1 MTDGFQG
8 GTDTNILIKF
18 ISFKG
23 EESIMKKQPNNKTSQ
38 KLFNWITYIIAAGII
53 ITCIAVPV
61 ISFTGNNRGAD
72 TDTPVTKINTSDDS
86 TGNTAGGSDNA
97 QSGTANVPGDDSGA
111 SGPATD
117 SVSNDPSGEDPS
129 DKNSSDSNTTD
140 NKAADSNTSSKN
152 NPDNSSS
159 DSRSEKKGHGS
170 NSSGNNSSN
179 NSNSNNNSTNNN
191 SDNNSNNNDTADSN
205 PGTNDNSSDNKHQT
219 LDEYEATGKDN
230 EISFD
235 MFE

>member
-1 MTDGFQG
+1 MTDGFRD

-38 KLFNWITYIIAAGII
+38 KIFNWIAYIIAAGIV

-61 ISFTGNNRGAD
+61 ISFTGNNREAD

-86 TGNTAGGSDNA
+86 TNNTAGGSDNA

-111 SGPATD
+111 SVPAAD
-117 SVSNDPSGEDPS
+117 SDSNNTSGEDPA
-129 DKNSSDSNTTD
+129 DKNASDSNTTD
-140 NKAADSNTSSKN
+140 NRAADSNTTDSNTSSKK

-159 DSRSEKKGHGS
+159 DSRSEKNGHGS

-179 NSNSNNNSTNNN
+179 NSNN
-191 SDNNSNNNDTADSN
+191 NNSNNNDTADSN
-205 PGTNDNSSDNKHQT
+205 PGTNDNSSDKKHQT

>member
-1 MTDGFQG
+1 MIQAKITDGFQG
-8 GTDTNILIKF
+8 GTDTDILIKF

-38 KLFNWITYIIAAGII
+38 KLFNWIAYIIAAGIV

-72 TDTPVTKINTSDDS
+72 ADTPVTKINTSDDS
-86 TGNTAGGSDNA
+86 TGNTEGGSDNA
-97 QSGTANVPGDDSGA
+97 QPGTANVPGDDSGA
-111 SGPATD
+111 SGSTAD
-117 SVSNDPSGEDPS
+117 SDSNDPSGEDPA
-129 DKNSSDSNTTD
+129 DKNASDSNTTD
-140 NKAADSNTSSKN
+140 SNTSSTN

-179 NSNSNNNSTNNN
+179 NSNNNNNSTNNN

>member
-1 MTDGFQG
+1 MIQAKITDGFQG

-38 KLFNWITYIIAAGII
+38 KLFNWIAYIIAAGIV

-86 TGNTAGGSDNA
+86 TGNTAGGSDNE

-111 SGPATD
+111 SGSTAD

-140 NKAADSNTSSKN
+140 NKAADSNTTDSNTSSKN

-170 NSSGNNSSN
+170 NS
-179 NSNSNNNSTNNN
+179 NN

>member
-1 MTDGFQG
+1 MTDGFRG

-38 KLFNWITYIIAAGII
+38 KIFNWIAYIIAAGIV

-61 ISFTGNNRGAD
+61 ISFTGNNREAD

-86 TGNTAGGSDNA
+86 TDNTADGSDNA

-111 SGPATD
+111 SGPAAD
-117 SVSNDPSGEDPS
+117 SDSNNTSGEDPA
-129 DKNSSDSNTTD
+129 DKNTADSNTT
-140 NKAADSNTSSKN
+140 DSNTSSKK

-179 NSNSNNNSTNNN
+179 NSNNNN

-205 PGTNDNSSDNKHQT
+205 PGTNDNSSDKKHQT